1 LSTRTRPSRR
11 RSSAASREAEARE
24 ALIQDALLA
33 GRESSTAGVL
43 LHSVIADR
51 LGLSSTDV
59 KTLDV
64 LLRLGPLTAGQVA
77 QHTGLATASVTSLI
91 DRLERRG
98 YVERVRDAGD
108 RRRVYVHA
116 RPESLSD
123 FEPHFEGFVKGLREV
138 LEGYTDDELRLIAG
152 FLRRVAELSRSEA
165 VRLGRKGD

>member
-1 LSTRTRPSRR
+1 
-11 RSSAASREAEARE
+11 
-24 ALIQDALLA
+24 
-33 GRESSTAGVL
+33 
-43 LHSVIADR
+43 
-51 LGLSSTDV
+51 SSTDV

-123 FEPHFEGFVKGLREV
+123 FEPYFAGVVTGRRDGGGSVGRVRDAAARRRGYVHARRESLSDFEPYFAGFVKGLREV
-138 LEGYTDDELRLIAG
+138 LEGDTDDELRLIAG